1 MTTQGQHVREPLR
14 VLIVDDDP
22 FVAELHRAFLDELP
36 RFVVAG
42 VASTGPDAVTAIRSQ
57 HPDIVLLDMYLPGF
71 SGIEVLRAI
80 RAEARVQPE
89 VVAVTAARDV
99 GTVRDARR
107 AGVRHYLAKP
117 FAASELRARL
127 LEIEGELVTTARES
141 SLQQKQIDE
150 LMALANRAASLP
162 KGLSKET
169 LDTVHAALRSAGSV
183 TAHELGESLG
193 LSRVSCRRYLEH
205 LVNGG
210 AASRSLDYSTSG
222 RPSTRYA
229 AASEPVPRQGLEP

>member
-1 MTTQGQHVREPLR
+1 MSEPSGARVPLR

-42 VASTGPDAVTAIRSQ
+42 VAGTGPEAVTAIRTQ

-80 RAEARVQPE
+80 RAEARLQPE

-117 FAASELRARL
+117 FAAAELRARL
-127 LEIEGELVTTARES
+127 LEIEGELRTTARES
-141 SLQQKQIDE
+141 SLQQSQIDE
-150 LMALANRAASLP
+150 LMAPVGRAASLP

>member
-1 MTTQGQHVREPLR
+1 MTASPTTGGTTVREPLR

-22 FVAELHRAFLDELP
+22 FVAELHRAFLDDLP

-42 VASTGPDAVTAIRSQ
+42 VASTGPEAVTAIRTQ

-80 RAEARVQPE
+80 RADARAQPE

-99 GTVRDARR
+99 GTVRDART

-117 FAASELRARL
+117 FAAAELRSRL
-127 LEIEGELVTTARES
+127 LEIEAELLTSARES
-141 SLQQKQIDE
+141 SLQQSQIDE
-150 LMALANRAASLP
+150 IMALANRVASLP

-169 LDTVHAALRSAGSV
+169 LDTVHAALRAAGSV
-183 TAHELGESLG
+183 TAQELGESLG

-210 AASRSLDYSTSG
+210 AATRSLDYSTSG

-229 AASEPVPRQGLEP
+229 AVR